1 MWHLLASTPTDGVF
15 LPVLC
20 TGQPCVSSLDS
31 QGTSHSL
38 VHLTMRAACVVKD
51 SGTLLVFFEGQDPS
65 LSIWLPNYDRNT
77 APRVARKRSNM
88 LLVAFSQ

>member
-1 MWHLLASTPTDGVF
+1 M
-15 LPVLC
+15 
-20 TGQPCVSSLDS
+20 
-31 QGTSHSL
+31 
-38 VHLTMRAACVVKD
+38 VKD
-51 SGTLLVFFEGQDPS
+51 SGTSLVFFEGQDPS

>member
-1 MWHLLASTPTDGVF
+1 MWPAGLCYGDRGHLLGCATPTDGVF

-51 SGTLLVFFEGQDPS
+51 SGTSLVFFEGQDRPPP
-65 LSIWLPNYDRNT
+65 LPVGFPIMIETRH
-77 APRVARKRSNM
+77 
-88 LLVAFSQ
+88 QG